1 MANSVFNR
9 LMISGPPADLAVL
22 VERLRGPDFDDGDER
37 VLDFRSHVPIPDDLD
52 LSGSSQGLPPSYIWA
67 VDHWGT
73 KWNAIYPEIEGEPGS
88 GRVRYD
94 FETANSTPDVWLFT
108 VSTTHPSLT
117 FDHEF
122 CEEFDHFAG
131 RARLRAGKLEH
142 FEHLGCA
149 ELDWVHCD
157 EDEE

>member
-9 LMISGPPADLAVL
+9 LVVSGLPDDLAAL
-22 VERLRGPDFDDGDER
+22 VELLRGPDFDDGDEC
-37 VLDFRSHVPIPDDLD
+37 VLDFRRHVPIPDDLD
-52 LSGSSQGLPPSYIWA
+52 LSSSSTGLPPSYLWA
-67 VDHWGT
+67 VDNWGT
-73 KWNAIYPEIEGEPGS
+73 KWNALYPEIEGDPGAGS
-88 GRVRYD
+88 VRYD

-108 VSTTHPSLT
+108 VSTAHPSLT

-142 FEHLGCA
+142 FEHLSGDD
-149 ELDWVHCD
+149 LDWVFR
-157 EDEE
+157 EEGEE